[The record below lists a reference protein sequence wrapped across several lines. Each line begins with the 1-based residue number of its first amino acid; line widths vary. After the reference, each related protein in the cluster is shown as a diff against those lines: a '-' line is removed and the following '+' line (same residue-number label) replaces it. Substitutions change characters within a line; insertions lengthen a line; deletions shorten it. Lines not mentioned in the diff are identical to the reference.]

1 MILLPLLK
9 LVASKSLRYTFCMY
23 YDLIIVA
30 AAVEAAVA
38 VAVAVASTVAHSA
51 SVTVPLYVTTLCTL
65 VMRFM

>member
-1 MILLPLLK
+1 
-9 LVASKSLRYTFCMY
+9 MY
-23 YDLIIVA
+23 YGLIIVA